1 MKATKEKASYLLEA
15 IGEKVG
21 KPLYIQERE
30 TYEPEVLPMIRGVS
44 NFKMMDADMPE
55 ELPEISFK
63 KIKLKYK
70 VFARFA
76 INQLNQQE

>member
-1 MKATKEKASYLLEA
+1 MKAAREKASYLLEA

-30 TYEPEVLPMIRGVS
+30 IYLPDANQIRIRGVS
-44 NFKMMDADMPE
+44 NLKISEPAVDE
-55 ELPEISFK
+55 EILPEISFQ

-76 INQLNQQE
+76 INQQS